1 MLIFI
6 CLCVRVI
13 VPYVYFILSYSR
25 AYTQHWATQY
35 LPSIFGIIFNP
46 ELQAIAS
53 DSDRFYA
60 TMQVIEGM
68 FIPYFLHC
76 HDVLLDF

>member
-1 MLIFI
+1 MFMV
-6 CLCVRVI
+6 CVI
-13 VPYVYFILSYSR
+13 VSYVYFILSYSR

-60 TMQVIEGM
+60 TMQVIQGM
-68 FIPYFLHC
+68 FIVILSSCMMY
-76 HDVLLDF
+76 